1 MVNSFDVQWY
11 AARMIEELK
20 DAETTKKALES
31 YSGVY
36 INSYSVPAELRDE
49 IAEDFMNTHGAKAVP
64 VSDQGDME
72 KIKKRG
78 YKPVIVS
85 QAKRDVILKSELYA
99 DIKAEND
106 KEREKAR
113 PLYDRFCEFAE
124 KIENRLEESEVATLY
139 EFLDE
144 ISELEEKEE

>member
-1 MVNSFDVQWY
+1 MSKPSK
-11 AARMIEELK
+11 E
-20 DAETTKKALES
+20 
-31 YSGVY
+31 
-36 INSYSVPAELRDE
+36 
-49 IAEDFMNTHGAKAVP
+49 KAVCKTC
-64 VSDQGDME
+64 QHME
-72 KIKKRG
+72 PEFVKCGRSIF
-78 YKPVIVS
+78 YCMHPE
-85 QAKRDVILKSELYA
+85 AKRDVILKSELYA

>member
-1 MVNSFDVQWY
+1 
-11 AARMIEELK
+11 
-20 DAETTKKALES
+20 
-31 YSGVY
+31 
-36 INSYSVPAELRDE
+36 
-49 IAEDFMNTHGAKAVP
+49 MNTHGAKAVP